1 MINIKNKPKQ
11 CITLKRLKKNKK
23 PTWKN
28 FLKNTTPPQKWT
40 ISKSKRTQQSDLD
53 IYRHKLRV
61 FATMLDIWT
70 WTDHSWQAPE
80 EMQEF
85 LWKIPS
91 PEIDRLTT
99 QLRLENKEE
108 TSYILLP
115 LIYNAAIRNTT
126 QPLKHLRKKRIH
138 VKPQ

>member
-1 MINIKNKPKQ
+1 MINIKKKNKATYNSEK
-11 CITLKRLKKNKK
+11 TKKNKK

-28 FLKNTTPPQKWT
+28 FLKNTTPQKWT

-126 QPLKHLRKKRIH
+126 QPLKHLRKKHIH

>member
-1 MINIKNKPKQ
+1 MINIKKKTKQ
-11 CITLKRLKKNKK
+11 HITLKRLKNKK

-28 FLKNTTPPQKWT
+28 FLKNTTPQKWT

-53 IYRHKLRV
+53 IHRHKLRV
-61 FATMLDIWT
+61 SATMLDIWT
-70 WTDHSWQAPE
+70 WTDHSWQAPK

>member
-1 MINIKNKPKQ
+1 MINIKKKQ
-11 CITLKRLKKNKK
+11 KQRITLKRLKKQ
-23 PTWKN
+23 TWKN
-28 FLKNTTPPQKWT
+28 FLKNTTPQKWT

-70 WTDHSWQAPE
+70 WTDHSWQAPK

>member
-11 CITLKRLKKNKK
+11 RITLKRLKK
-23 PTWKN
+23 TKN
-28 FLKNTTPPQKWT
+28 QHEKTFLKTQPPQKWT

-53 IYRHKLRV
+53 IDRHKLRV

-126 QPLKHLRKKRIH
+126 QPLKHLRKKCIH

>member
-1 MINIKNKPKQ
+1 MINIKKKQ
-11 CITLKRLKKNKK
+11 KQRITLKRLKKQ
-23 PTWKN
+23 TWKN
-28 FLKNTTPPQKWT
+28 FLKNTTPQKWT

>member
-1 MINIKNKPKQ
+1 M
-11 CITLKRLKKNKK
+11 KKLFKK
-23 PTWKN
+23 HN
-28 FLKNTTPPQKWT
+28 PPQKWT

-53 IYRHKLRV
+53 IDRHKLRV

>member
-1 MINIKNKPKQ
+1 MINIKKKTKQ
-11 CITLKRLKKNKK
+11 HITLKRLKNKK

-28 FLKNTTPPQKWT
+28 FLKNTTPPKNGQFQ
-40 ISKSKRTQQSDLD
+40 KSKRTQQSDLD
-53 IYRHKLRV
+53 IYHHKLRV

-70 WTDHSWQAPE
+70 WTDHSWQAPK

-108 TSYILLP
+108 TSCILLP

>member
-1 MINIKNKPKQ
+1 MINIKKKTKQ
-11 CITLKRLKKNKK
+11 HITLKRLKNKK

-28 FLKNTTPPQKWT
+28 FLKNTTPQKWT

-70 WTDHSWQAPE
+70 WTDHSWQAPK

-91 PEIDRLTT
+91 PEIDRLTS

-126 QPLKHLRKKRIH
+126 QPLKHLRKKHRH

>member
-1 MINIKNKPKQ
+1 MINIQKNKATCNSEKTKKQKTNMKKLFKKHNPPKNGQ
-11 CITLKRLKKNKK
+11 
-23 PTWKN
+23 
-28 FLKNTTPPQKWT
+28 FQ
-40 ISKSKRTQQSDLD
+40 KSKRTQQSDLD
-53 IYRHKLRV
+53 IDRHKLRV

-126 QPLKHLRKKRIH
+126 QPLKHLRKKHRH

>member
-1 MINIKNKPKQ
+1 MINIKKNKATYNSEK
-11 CITLKRLKKNKK
+11 TKKNKK

-28 FLKNTTPPQKWT
+28 FLKNTTPQKWT